1 MLASYE
7 LYLENHLPM
16 ETYQEWCER
25 MSGEL
30 DIEKIN
36 REDAIVRQID
46 GE

>member
-7 LYLENHLPM
+7 LYLENHAPM
-16 ETYQEWCER
+16 EAYQEWCER
-25 MSGEL
+25 MSEL

-36 REDAIVRQID
+36 REDLIVRQID